1 MVWLNNWIKQ
11 NIKKR
16 SFSSMWD
23 KVYLYMVFGKL
34 WAKHFVSMKEI
45 NTVSS
50 SSYLLLM
57 LIYIYILYILYI
69 SIMYIYQE
77 QE

>member
-1 MVWLNNWIKQ
+1 MKQ

-23 KVYLYMVFGKL
+23 KVYLYMVFGKF

-50 SSYLLLM
+50 SSYLLLI
-57 LIYIYILYILYI
+57 LIYIYIYIYMLYILYI
-69 SIMYIYQE
+69 STMYIYQE